1 MNTTPAPAMVSD
13 VVWLKTYSRDASGKS
28 VEHLVELHE
37 ALLPHIA
44 ARLAN
49 GGAFQLVFWGQGVVP
64 NVVPQSHAPAQDLGT
79 TAVASAMPPAPR
91 SVTTSTVID
100 TVLPATGQG

>member
-1 MNTTPAPAMVSD
+1 MTPTPAPTMVSD

-28 VEHLVELHE
+28 VEHIVELHE
-37 ALLPHIA
+37 ALLPDIA

-64 NVVPQSHAPAQDLGT
+64 NVVPQSPDPLQALGT
-79 TAVASAMPPAPR
+79 TALASAMPPAPC
-91 SVTTSTVID
+91 SVTTSTVTE